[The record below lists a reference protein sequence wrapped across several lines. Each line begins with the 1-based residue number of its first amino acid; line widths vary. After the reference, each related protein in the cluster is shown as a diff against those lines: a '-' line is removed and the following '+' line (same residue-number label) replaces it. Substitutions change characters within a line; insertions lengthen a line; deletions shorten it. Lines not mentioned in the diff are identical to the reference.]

1 MEKSPLR
8 GNNSKSIAL
17 NQIIAGAN
25 KRNTTGSGSGA
36 SVTYQSVNK
45 KVNFIFKTKTT
56 KTDMIR
62 KWSMNEWQ
70 NRSEF
75 RLPVELGSRN
85 AYDVSNCI
93 GGKLGGGRR
102 SVLTKK
108 LLNLCG
114 KKTPYIFRWAGKN
127 LFRRMEEQQRKFH
140 AIFSIDFHRCENQGV
155 SPRKMIRD
163 TLNFSQLHI

>member
-62 KWSMNEWQ
+62 K
-70 NRSEF
+70 
-75 RLPVELGSRN
+75 
-85 AYDVSNCI
+85 
-93 GGKLGGGRR
+93 
-102 SVLTKK
+102 
-108 LLNLCG
+108 
-114 KKTPYIFRWAGKN
+114 
-127 LFRRMEEQQRKFH
+127 
-140 AIFSIDFHRCENQGV
+140 
-155 SPRKMIRD
+155 
-163 TLNFSQLHI
+163 